1 MRCAICGRRIR
12 KASAVL
18 PAVTSGPTP
27 HPAGPVG
34 PVCARDNGLIQPAA
48 RVSIFEVRRSKPA
61 HKARTTIAVGRPHE
75 VDERQLDWIEEVR
88 A

>member
-48 RVSIFEVRRSKPA
+48 RVSIFEVRRKPSR
-61 HKARTTIAVGRPHE
+61 KARATVNIERLPQA
-75 VDERQLDWIEEVR
+75 DERQLDWIDEVR

>member
-48 RVSIFEVRRSKPA
+48 RVSIFEVRRS
-61 HKARTTIAVGRPHE
+61 ARTRKQRLTLAVVRKQLPDDG
-75 VDERQLDWIEEVR
+75 QLDWIEEG